1 MGLQLYYRAW
11 GEGIP
16 SLPILLLHG
25 HPGNADCMEVFAEAV
40 AEMHPCVAPDLR
52 GYGRSQVRDPFEMSA
67 HLEDLQELLDRLGW
81 QECLLLGWSLGGIL
95 ALELALRL
103 PQRGQRLDPSS
114 QRCLSPQQPSPYR
127 FLGSAQHR
135 HCFAA
140 QLALARLELEHQH
153 LWPPLSLPLL
163 IQRHTPRTYRY
174 LAQAALP
181 AYLHTSPQARQALR
195 AALRQGYNREG
206 ELHRLHLPVLIL
218 AAEQDC
224 HITVASSLATA
235 RLLPQCTCIVYPN
248 VAHLFPWEIPE
259 QVEQDLRRWLRA
271 QDWAKGGSCKVPS
284 EAGQPPE
291 LGLTYAAEQ
300 RPLPPGGFAAAV
312 VLPGCAGVSPK
323 AVAACPKVRARR
335 LPARGG

>member
-1 MGLQLYYRAW
+1 
-11 GEGIP
+11 
-16 SLPILLLHG
+16 
-25 HPGNADCMEVFAEAV
+25 MEVFAEAV
-40 AEMHPCVAPDLR
+40 AGMHPCVAPDLR

-103 PQRGQRLDPSS
+103 PQRVKGLI
-114 QRCLSPQQPSPYR
+114 LVA
-127 FLGSAQHR
+127 SAACPRSNHPPTD
-135 HCFAA
+135 FWD
-140 QLALARLELEHQH
+140 QLNTGIASLLNW
-153 LWPPLSLPLL
+153 LWPGWSWNINTFGRRSLYRYLV
-163 IQRHTPRTYRY
+163 QRHTPRTYRY

-218 AAEQDC
+218 AAEQDG

-284 EAGQPPE
+284 EG
-291 LGLTYAAEQ
+291 GAA
-300 RPLPPGGFAAAV
+300 
-312 VLPGCAGVSPK
+312 S
-323 AVAACPKVRARR
+323 
-335 LPARGG
+335 

>member
-1 MGLQLYYRAW
+1 MGLQLHCRVW

-40 AEMHPCVAPDLR
+40 AGMHPCVAPDLR

-81 QECLLLGWSLGGIL
+81 RECLLLGWSLGGIL

-103 PQRGQRLDPSS
+103 PGRVKGLV
-114 QRCLSPQQPSPYR
+114 LVA
-127 FLGSAQHR
+127 SAACPRSNHPPTD
-135 HCFAA
+135 FWD
-140 QLALARLELEHQH
+140 QLNTGIASLLNW
-153 LWPPLSLPLL
+153 LWPGWSWNINTFGRRSLYRYLV
-163 IQRHTPRTYRY
+163 QRHTPRTYRY

-271 QDWAKGGSCKVPS
+271 QDWAKGGSCKVP
-284 EAGQPPE
+284 PE
-291 LGLTYAAEQ
+291 GGAA
-300 RPLPPGGFAAAV
+300 
-312 VLPGCAGVSPK
+312 S
-323 AVAACPKVRARR
+323 
-335 LPARGG
+335 

>member
-1 MGLQLYYRAW
+1 MGLQLHCRVW

-40 AEMHPCVAPDLR
+40 AGMHPCVAPDLR

-81 QECLLLGWSLGGIL
+81 RECLLLGWSLGGIL

-103 PQRGQRLDPSS
+103 PGRVKGLV
-114 QRCLSPQQPSPYR
+114 LVA
-127 FLGSAQHR
+127 SAACPRSNHPPTD
-135 HCFAA
+135 FWD
-140 QLALARLELEHQH
+140 QLNTGIASLLNW
-153 LWPPLSLPLL
+153 LWPGWSWNINTFGRRSLYRYLV
-163 IQRHTPRTYRY
+163 QRHTPRTYRY

-284 EAGQPPE
+284 EG
-291 LGLTYAAEQ
+291 GAA
-300 RPLPPGGFAAAV
+300 
-312 VLPGCAGVSPK
+312 S
-323 AVAACPKVRARR
+323 
-335 LPARGG
+335 

>member
-1 MGLQLYYRAW
+1 MGLQLHCRVW
-11 GEGIP
+11 GEGLP

-40 AEMHPCVAPDLR
+40 AGMHPCVAPDLR

-81 QECLLLGWSLGGIL
+81 RECLLLGWSLGGIL

-103 PQRGQRLDPSS
+103 PGRVKGLV
-114 QRCLSPQQPSPYR
+114 LVA
-127 FLGSAQHR
+127 SAACPRSNHPPTD
-135 HCFAA
+135 FWD
-140 QLALARLELEHQH
+140 QLNTGIASLLNW
-153 LWPPLSLPLL
+153 LWPGWEWNIDTFGRRSLYRYLV
-163 IQRHTPRTYRY
+163 QRHTPRTYRY

-224 HITVASSLATA
+224 HITAASSLATA
-235 RLLPQCTCIVYPN
+235 RALPQCTCIVYPH
-248 VAHLFPWEIPE
+248 VAHLFPWEIPD
-259 QVEQDLRRWLRA
+259 QVGRDLRRWLSA
-271 QDWAKGGSCKVPS
+271 QDWDKGDSPNPPS
-284 EAGQPPE
+284 
-291 LGLTYAAEQ
+291 AEE
-300 RPLPPGGFAAAV
+300 AAA
-312 VLPGCAGVSPK
+312 
-323 AVAACPKVRARR
+323 
-335 LPARGG
+335 

>member
-1 MGLQLYYRAW
+1 MGLQLHCRVW

-40 AEMHPCVAPDLR
+40 AGMHPCVAPDLR

-81 QECLLLGWSLGGIL
+81 RECLLLGWSLGGIL

-103 PQRGQRLDPSS
+103 PGRVKGLV
-114 QRCLSPQQPSPYR
+114 LVA
-127 FLGSAQHR
+127 SAACPRSNHPPTD
-135 HCFAA
+135 FWD
-140 QLALARLELEHQH
+140 QLNTGIASLLNW
-153 LWPPLSLPLL
+153 LWPGWSWNINTFGRRSLYRYLV
-163 IQRHTPRTYRY
+163 QRHTPRTYRY

-271 QDWAKGGSCKVPS
+271 QDWARGGSCKVPS
-284 EAGQPPE
+284 EG
-291 LGLTYAAEQ
+291 GAA
-300 RPLPPGGFAAAV
+300 
-312 VLPGCAGVSPK
+312 S
-323 AVAACPKVRARR
+323 
-335 LPARGG
+335 

>member
-1 MGLQLYYRAW
+1 MGLQLHCRVW

-81 QECLLLGWSLGGIL
+81 RECLLLGWSLGGIL
-95 ALELALRL
+95 TLELALRL
-103 PQRGQRLDPSS
+103 PGRVKGLV
-114 QRCLSPQQPSPYR
+114 LVA
-127 FLGSAQHR
+127 SAACPRSNHPPTD
-135 HCFAA
+135 FWD
-140 QLALARLELEHQH
+140 QLNTGIASLLNW
-153 LWPPLSLPLL
+153 LWPGWSWNINTFGRRSLYRYLV
-163 IQRHTPRTYRY
+163 QRHTPRTYRY

-224 HITVASSLATA
+224 HITAASSLATA

-284 EAGQPPE
+284 EG
-291 LGLTYAAEQ
+291 GAA
-300 RPLPPGGFAAAV
+300 
-312 VLPGCAGVSPK
+312 S
-323 AVAACPKVRARR
+323 
-335 LPARGG
+335 

>member
-1 MGLQLYYRAW
+1 MGLQLHCRVW

-40 AEMHPCVAPDLR
+40 AGMHPCVAPDLR

-81 QECLLLGWSLGGIL
+81 RECLLLGWSLGGIL

-103 PQRGQRLDPSS
+103 PGRVKGLV
-114 QRCLSPQQPSPYR
+114 LVA
-127 FLGSAQHR
+127 SAACPRSNHPPTD
-135 HCFAA
+135 FWD
-140 QLALARLELEHQH
+140 QLNTGIASLLNW
-153 LWPPLSLPLL
+153 LWPGWSWNINTFGRRSLYRYLV
-163 IQRHTPRTYRY
+163 QRHTPRTYRY

-218 AAEQDC
+218 AAELDG

-259 QVEQDLRRWLRA
+259 QVGQDLRRWLRA

-284 EAGQPPE
+284 EG
-291 LGLTYAAEQ
+291 GAA
-300 RPLPPGGFAAAV
+300 
-312 VLPGCAGVSPK
+312 S
-323 AVAACPKVRARR
+323 
-335 LPARGG
+335 

>member
-1 MGLQLYYRAW
+1 MGLQLHCRVW

-40 AEMHPCVAPDLR
+40 AGMHPCVAPDLR

-81 QECLLLGWSLGGIL
+81 RECLLLGWSLGGIL

-103 PQRGQRLDPSS
+103 PGRVKGLV
-114 QRCLSPQQPSPYR
+114 LVA
-127 FLGSAQHR
+127 SAACPRSNHPPTD
-135 HCFAA
+135 FWD
-140 QLALARLELEHQH
+140 QLNTGIASLLNW
-153 LWPPLSLPLL
+153 LWPGWEWNIDTFGRRSLYRYL

-284 EAGQPPE
+284 EG
-291 LGLTYAAEQ
+291 GAA
-300 RPLPPGGFAAAV
+300 
-312 VLPGCAGVSPK
+312 S
-323 AVAACPKVRARR
+323 
-335 LPARGG
+335 

>member
-1 MGLQLYYRAW
+1 MGLQLHCRVW

-40 AEMHPCVAPDLR
+40 AGMHPCVAPDLR

-81 QECLLLGWSLGGIL
+81 RECLLLGWSLGGIL

-103 PQRGQRLDPSS
+103 PGRVKGLI
-114 QRCLSPQQPSPYR
+114 LVA
-127 FLGSAQHR
+127 SAACPRSNHPPTD
-135 HCFAA
+135 FWD
-140 QLALARLELEHQH
+140 QLNTGIASLLNW
-153 LWPPLSLPLL
+153 LWPGWSWNINTFGRRSLYRYL

-284 EAGQPPE
+284 EG
-291 LGLTYAAEQ
+291 GAA
-300 RPLPPGGFAAAV
+300 
-312 VLPGCAGVSPK
+312 S
-323 AVAACPKVRARR
+323 
-335 LPARGG
+335 

>member
-1 MGLQLYYRAW
+1 MGLQLHCRVW

-40 AEMHPCVAPDLR
+40 AGMHPCVAPDLR

-81 QECLLLGWSLGGIL
+81 RECLLLGWSLGGIL

-103 PQRGQRLDPSS
+103 PGRVKGLV
-114 QRCLSPQQPSPYR
+114 LVA
-127 FLGSAQHR
+127 SAACPRSNHPPTD
-135 HCFAA
+135 FWD
-140 QLALARLELEHQH
+140 QLNTGIASLLNW
-153 LWPPLSLPLL
+153 LWPGWEWNIDTFGRRSLYRYL

-218 AAEQDC
+218 AAEQDG

-284 EAGQPPE
+284 EG
-291 LGLTYAAEQ
+291 GAA
-300 RPLPPGGFAAAV
+300 
-312 VLPGCAGVSPK
+312 S
-323 AVAACPKVRARR
+323 
-335 LPARGG
+335 

>member
-1 MGLQLYYRAW
+1 MGLQLHCRVW

-40 AEMHPCVAPDLR
+40 AGMHPCVAPDLR

-103 PQRGQRLDPSS
+103 PGRVKGLV
-114 QRCLSPQQPSPYR
+114 LVA
-127 FLGSAQHR
+127 SAACPRSNHPPTD
-135 HCFAA
+135 FWD
-140 QLALARLELEHQH
+140 QLNTGIASLLNW
-153 LWPPLSLPLL
+153 LWPGWEWNIDTFGRRSLYRYL

-218 AAEQDC
+218 AAEQDG

-271 QDWAKGGSCKVPS
+271 QDWAKGGSCKVP
-284 EAGQPPE
+284 PE
-291 LGLTYAAEQ
+291 GGAA
-300 RPLPPGGFAAAV
+300 
-312 VLPGCAGVSPK
+312 S
-323 AVAACPKVRARR
+323 
-335 LPARGG
+335 

>member
-1 MGLQLYYRAW
+1 MGLQLHCRVW

-40 AEMHPCVAPDLR
+40 AGMHPCVAPDLR
-52 GYGRSQVRDPFEMSA
+52 GYGCSQVRDSFEMSA

-81 QECLLLGWSLGGIL
+81 RECLLLGWSLGGIL

-103 PQRGQRLDPSS
+103 PGRVKGLV
-114 QRCLSPQQPSPYR
+114 LVA
-127 FLGSAQHR
+127 SAACPRSNHPPTD
-135 HCFAA
+135 FWD
-140 QLALARLELEHQH
+140 QLNTGIASLLNW
-153 LWPPLSLPLL
+153 LWPGWEWNIDTFGRRSLYRYLV
-163 IQRHTPRTYRY
+163 QRHTPRTYRY

-284 EAGQPPE
+284 EG
-291 LGLTYAAEQ
+291 GAA
-300 RPLPPGGFAAAV
+300 
-312 VLPGCAGVSPK
+312 S
-323 AVAACPKVRARR
+323 
-335 LPARGG
+335 

>member
-40 AEMHPCVAPDLR
+40 AGMHPCVAPDLR

-81 QECLLLGWSLGGIL
+81 RECLLLGWSLGGIL

-103 PQRGQRLDPSS
+103 PQRVKGLI
-114 QRCLSPQQPSPYR
+114 LVA
-127 FLGSAQHR
+127 SAACPRSNHPPTD
-135 HCFAA
+135 FWD
-140 QLALARLELEHQH
+140 QLNTGIASLLNW
-153 LWPPLSLPLL
+153 LWPGWSWNINTFGRRSLYRYLV
-163 IQRHTPRTYRY
+163 QRHTPRTYRY

-218 AAEQDC
+218 AAEQDG

-284 EAGQPPE
+284 EG
-291 LGLTYAAEQ
+291 GAA
-300 RPLPPGGFAAAV
+300 
-312 VLPGCAGVSPK
+312 S
-323 AVAACPKVRARR
+323 
-335 LPARGG
+335 

>member
-1 MGLQLYYRAW
+1 MGLQLHCRVW

-40 AEMHPCVAPDLR
+40 AGMHPCVAPDLR

-81 QECLLLGWSLGGIL
+81 RECLLLGWSLGGIL

-103 PQRGQRLDPSS
+103 PGRVKGLV
-114 QRCLSPQQPSPYR
+114 LVA
-127 FLGSAQHR
+127 SAACPRSNHPPTD
-135 HCFAA
+135 FWD
-140 QLALARLELEHQH
+140 QLNTGIASLLNW
-153 LWPPLSLPLL
+153 LWPGWSWNINTFGRRSLYRYLV
-163 IQRHTPRTYRY
+163 QRHTPRTYRY

-218 AAEQDC
+218 AAEQDG

-259 QVEQDLRRWLRA
+259 QVGQDLRRWLRA

-284 EAGQPPE
+284 EG
-291 LGLTYAAEQ
+291 GAA
-300 RPLPPGGFAAAV
+300 
-312 VLPGCAGVSPK
+312 S
-323 AVAACPKVRARR
+323 
-335 LPARGG
+335 

>member
-40 AEMHPCVAPDLR
+40 AGMHPCVAPDLR

-81 QECLLLGWSLGGIL
+81 RECLLLGWSLGGIL

-103 PQRGQRLDPSS
+103 PQRVKGLI
-114 QRCLSPQQPSPYR
+114 LVA
-127 FLGSAQHR
+127 SAACPRSNHPPTD
-135 HCFAA
+135 FWD
-140 QLALARLELEHQH
+140 QLNTGIASLLNW
-153 LWPPLSLPLL
+153 LWPGWSWNINTFGRRSLYRYLV
-163 IQRHTPRTYRY
+163 QRHTPRTYHY

-218 AAEQDC
+218 AAEQDG

-284 EAGQPPE
+284 EG
-291 LGLTYAAEQ
+291 GAA
-300 RPLPPGGFAAAV
+300 
-312 VLPGCAGVSPK
+312 S
-323 AVAACPKVRARR
+323 
-335 LPARGG
+335 

>member
-1 MGLQLYYRAW
+1 MGLQLHCRVW

-40 AEMHPCVAPDLR
+40 AGMHPCVAPDLR

-103 PQRGQRLDPSS
+103 PQRVKGLI
-114 QRCLSPQQPSPYR
+114 LVA
-127 FLGSAQHR
+127 SAACPRSNHPPTD
-135 HCFAA
+135 FWD
-140 QLALARLELEHQH
+140 QLNTGIASLLNW
-153 LWPPLSLPLL
+153 LWPGWSWNINTFGRRSLYRYLV
-163 IQRHTPRTYRY
+163 QRHTPRTYRY

-259 QVEQDLRRWLRA
+259 QVGQDLRRWLRA

-284 EAGQPPE
+284 EG
-291 LGLTYAAEQ
+291 GAA
-300 RPLPPGGFAAAV
+300 
-312 VLPGCAGVSPK
+312 S
-323 AVAACPKVRARR
+323 
-335 LPARGG
+335 

>member
-1 MGLQLYYRAW
+1 MGLQLHCRVW

-40 AEMHPCVAPDLR
+40 AGMHPCVAPDLR

-81 QECLLLGWSLGGIL
+81 RECLLLGWSLGGIL

-103 PQRGQRLDPSS
+103 PGRVKGLV
-114 QRCLSPQQPSPYR
+114 LVA
-127 FLGSAQHR
+127 SAACPRSNHPPTD
-135 HCFAA
+135 FWD
-140 QLALARLELEHQH
+140 QLNTGIASLLNW
-153 LWPPLSLPLL
+153 LWPGWEWNIDTFGRRSLYRYL

-259 QVEQDLRRWLRA
+259 QVGQDLRRWLRA

-284 EAGQPPE
+284 EG
-291 LGLTYAAEQ
+291 GAA
-300 RPLPPGGFAAAV
+300 
-312 VLPGCAGVSPK
+312 S
-323 AVAACPKVRARR
+323 
-335 LPARGG
+335 

>member
-1 MGLQLYYRAW
+1 MGLQLHCRVW

-40 AEMHPCVAPDLR
+40 AGMHPCVAPDLR

-81 QECLLLGWSLGGIL
+81 RECLLLGWSLGGIL

-103 PQRGQRLDPSS
+103 PGRVKGLV
-114 QRCLSPQQPSPYR
+114 LVA
-127 FLGSAQHR
+127 SAACPRSNHPPTD
-135 HCFAA
+135 FWD
-140 QLALARLELEHQH
+140 QLNTGIASLLNW
-153 LWPPLSLPLL
+153 LWPGWEWNIDTFGRRSLYRYL

-235 RLLPQCTCIVYPN
+235 PLLPQCTCIVYPN

-284 EAGQPPE
+284 EG
-291 LGLTYAAEQ
+291 GAA
-300 RPLPPGGFAAAV
+300 
-312 VLPGCAGVSPK
+312 S
-323 AVAACPKVRARR
+323 
-335 LPARGG
+335 